1 MREGLLW
8 YDPDA
13 RRPVKQKIAAAAA
26 RYLERCKRPANCCH
40 VHPADLVE
48 YPGLVVVADE
58 RMPRHHFWVGVDDS
72 LLPAPPQR
80 RSLAAPPA
88 TEARVPRAQPVTP
101 PEMAQVRRARR
112 PAAEGG
118 APAAPVEPKRSPR
131 AKPAGAAPLAAA
143 PAGAPAKAQRTP
155 HPAARA
161 NTPAPAPTVRKR
173 PARAQ
178 PLVTAPPETASASA
192 PGKAKRAAN
201 AVTPPAPKPASPT
214 TRKPDKMKRA
224 GAA

>member
-13 RRPVKQKIAAAAA
+13 RRPVTQKIAAAAA

-40 VHPADLVE
+40 VHPADVVE

-58 RMPRHHFWVGVDDS
+58 RMPRHHFWVGMDDS

-112 PAAEGG
+112 PATEGV
-118 APAAPVEPKRSPR
+118 APAVPAEPKRSPR
-131 AKPAGAAPLAAA
+131 AKPAAAA
-143 PAGAPAKAQRTP
+143 
-155 HPAARA
+155 
-161 NTPAPAPTVRKR
+161 PAPAPTVRKR

-178 PLVTAPPETASASA
+178 PPVTAPPETASASA